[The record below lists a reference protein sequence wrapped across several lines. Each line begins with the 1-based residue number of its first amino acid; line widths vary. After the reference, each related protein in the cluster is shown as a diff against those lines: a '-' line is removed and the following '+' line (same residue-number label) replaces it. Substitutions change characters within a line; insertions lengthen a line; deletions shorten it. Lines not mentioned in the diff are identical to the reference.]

1 MAITTEEMAAFCRK
15 KGFVFPTSE
24 IYGGLAGFFDY
35 GPLGVE
41 LKNNIKA
48 EWWKRFVQSQENVV
62 GLDGSIVAHPKT
74 WIASGHT
81 EGFIDVMVVCQK
93 CKSRFKIEQV
103 PQRKCLKCGSEIPD
117 KGTAFNTMFVTYVGP
132 EQSEKNL
139 AYLRPETAQLIFTNF
154 KNILDTSRVK
164 LPFGIAQIGKAFRN
178 EISPR
183 DFLFRMREFEQMEIE
198 FFTHP
203 EKQDECDLPNDLMNM
218 EIQILTAEDVEKGID
233 KEISMKVKDMLD
245 RRMLSKWHAYWL
257 ISHYKWFIDMGIV
270 KFNLRLRQYTKKEL
284 AHYASA
290 CFDIEYKFPFGWQ
303 EIHGNAMRGQYD
315 LTRQSELSK
324 VDLSYFD
331 EESKKR
337 VIPVVASE
345 PSQGLDRAFL
355 VFLFDAYEHDKT
367 RENIVMHLHP
377 KLAPYKVAVFPLLS
391 NKPELVDKGR
401 KVFDELKGEF
411 ASLFDIAGSIGK
423 RYARQD
429 EAGTPYCVT
438 IDFDTLQDN
447 TVTLRNRD
455 TMEQIRIPIPELKR
469 RLHDNINKV

>member
-1 MAITTEEMAAFCRK
+1 MTITTEEMATFCRK

-62 GLDGSIVAHPKT
+62 GIDGSIVANPKT

-81 EGFIDVMVVCQK
+81 ESFIDVMITCSK

-103 PQRKCLKCGSEIPD
+103 EKKKCLKCGSELTD
-117 KGTAFNTMFVTYVGP
+117 KGSPFNTMFVTYVGP
-132 EQSEKNL
+132 EQDEKNL

-198 FFTHP
+198 FFSHP
-203 EKQDECDLPNDLMNM
+203 DKQDECDLPKELLNM
-218 EIQILTAEDVEKGID
+218 EVQILTAEDVEKGNE
-233 KEISMKVKDMLD
+233 KERSMKVKDMLD
-245 RRMLSKWHAYWL
+245 RKMLSRWHAYWL

-290 CFDIEYKFPFGWQ
+290 CFDLEYKFPFGWQ
-303 EIHGNAMRGQYD
+303 EIHGNAMRGTFD
-315 LTRQSELSK
+315 LTRQGEFSK
-324 VDLSYFD
+324 VDLSYYD
-331 EESKKR
+331 EESKQR

-355 VFLFDAYEHDKT
+355 TFLFDSYEHDKK
-367 RENIVMHLHP
+367 RENVVLHLNP
-377 KLAPYKVAVFPLLS
+377 RLAPYKVAVFPLLS
-391 NKPELVDKGR
+391 NKMELTDLSR
-401 KVFDELKGEF
+401 KVFDELKAEF
-411 ASLFDIAGSIGK
+411 AAFFDSSGSIGR

-429 EAGTPYCVT
+429 EAGTPFCVT
-438 IDFDTLQDN
+438 IDFDSLKDH
-447 TVTLRNRD
+447 TVTIRHRD
-455 TMEQIRIPIPELKR
+455 TMEQMRVPIAQLKAKLQEL
-469 RLHDNINKV
+469 INKF